1 MLRGRFAMAKASGAP
16 GPTPDPAPAPP
27 PVRAGV
33 GEDARSASS
42 DASGANDGW
51 LDSLWRKTQKDAEE
65 TIKFI
70 EEEHKKNVQKFEQG
84 LNEIKTTAEELA
96 DGFTSQLEGRKS
108 LKLLREET
116 AAAEAATA
124 AAQVKLVAA
133 SKETQLAE
141 EALRD
146 ATAKGARASGQVLER
161 AKAARSSLLLARSEF
176 SAARAE
182 TSRRE
187 DAVRAAE
194 VALAESAEKRNLMHL
209 LFKRKLTPEER
220 EEQRMLLEES
230 RRLKAVVAIQRNFR
244 AARAKRR
251 AAARAAERR
260 RKLRASCVRLVKTAL
275 SFFALY
281 VFLVL
286 AASGAARALA
296 ARHAAYARV
305 ADSAAAAAR
314 AARALAPLDH
324 GYLRG
329 GLASRLELGEH
340 VVLRDRNRAL
350 GARVDVLE
358 RELASAS
365 AALAETHAASPCG
378 GCARDA
384 AARLDAEERARAA
397 EQRAGALS
405 LEVIALRATATT
417 LGAGDKEVRRL
428 AKSGASQAWLADPSV
443 GFSAQV
449 AAAATAAAAVTT
461 EARVADAVAA
471 AREAEEEAEAAKVEN
486 EVLRA
491 LIDEGLVPGAKAA
504 GAGAGACWAAVSE
517 AKAEARVS
525 AAASASA
532 HAQQTA
538 ERLMGEK
545 LAAYAEARR
554 EAERESEAYK
564 VELDALKAAAP
575 ELRVVADE
583 AEAEEARRLDDPPTA
598 SYAYDAPSHAAGGS
612 AASASFKREFRAAQ
626 TRRTVVGAAKLV
638 AAAKLA
644 SERVAQAAAAL
655 RDAESRAEVRRVELE
670 TLRALVAGNGTAGV
684 VERAERYVSEL
695 PGAVARAREA
705 VERRAADRLRTE
717 EEARA
722 QAETRAEVFR
732 VELASVRELE
742 VTRAKDLSKRGSSAL
757 PPIFSRSGEIS
768 ALTAEVARLEK
779 ALAAATAKPAATPAG
794 PPPATPESATAA
806 ARVAAVA
813 AADAAA
819 EAEAA
824 RERLRDTTPLVR
836 RFAGWIVAGV
846 LGEDPATRDAL
857 RRRVASLEK
866 RLDAV
871 RVAAAAGPGSVC
883 ESALADAADATRRAE
898 QRADAV
904 AIDLD
909 AARNVS
915 LALAA
920 GRGEESAVAGAA
932 EALMAAADKHR
943 KLLAAER
950 SAARATL
957 ESCRGHA
964 AAASQRAFVASKAAA
979 DTSDLF
985 ERHKLR
991 LAAEALEARQEEAM
1005 LASLAPATAPA
1016 DGGDSAVGVAAGFD
1030 AAATAAAAEAALEAI
1045 EEADLRAEALS
1056 RKFREAESR
1065 WRLAPGTLDSYEPR
1079 EYTRDDA
1086 YLFAFFSA
1094 ALSGLAVLAASRSA
1108 IPWLALAKARLLAQA
1123 AALASVRHGLK
1134 RAEYDAEVMRERAEI
1149 AETATNEARA
1159 EAARRL
1165 YVDFEDDK
1173 NLGTVVDEMRANLR
1187 KTSELNEAV
1196 RNDNDWLRAK
1206 LREAR
1211 DAQAAFMAAPEGGWA
1226 NLRKVEEEQ
1235 SSELAKLRVEVERL
1249 RSARLDATAVAA
1261 AAVREHLKAHPDES
1275 TTFASIAGDL
1285 KLGSPSFRAG
1295 MSAAREAAEREAAA
1309 LRDESEALREANDR
1323 LLAES
1328 ARLRLENHDL
1338 MEDLGGDGAPGVTA
1352 REAARA
1358 IREEMLEMT
1367 AVADAHAET
1376 IAAERA
1382 ARAELAGRVRALAGE
1397 ATRERRA
1404 QAKVYLLG
1412 ACVAAGCA
1420 ATSGASYGV
1429 LGVEPITGKASETAA
1444 FAAVSVA
1451 GLAAACLGS
1460 WALVFSAPNGKI
1472 KRLAAPVEC
1481 VALVDEELVVPSE
1494 AWAREA
1500 ANAEAEAEAADAADA
1515 VEPAAE
1521 AETNAARATAAAST
1535 ASTSAAAP
1543 VPSASEAAGPTQA
1556 GRIPASDDEELVL
1569 DDAEASAVGRAIR
1582 RVWRPE
1588 TDVEE
1593 EAARAARDADIAALR
1608 AELAGVRATAD
1619 RLRQS
1624 RDRLKRRAHSARNEN
1639 DALHSARD
1647 EVHSQAETMSL
1658 ARSSGAGFGASSA
1671 YAGTGEERARSDA
1684 EASAREAREK
1694 SLRAQLAELR
1704 AVNER
1709 MDRELASLRRG
1720 SEEAAAEAEAAAA
1733 SSALEEHLSE
1743 SESGSRAGTRASS
1756 PAPIRGDGEA
1766 KRAMVELPLALE
1778 RAARAESRAAQV
1790 EASRAAAVAAAAD
1803 ERRALAAA
1811 KEAAA
1816 KEVEWLKAARERLLR
1831 EVATLRSSNVAV
1843 ERDLRL
1849 SHERVA
1855 MLEEDA
1861 RENYGVASSLERK
1874 LHEAK
1879 RRAED
1884 LEEKKSTLERDRKLH
1899 EERAAAAIAAAEA
1912 SHASSRAADGA
1923 RDADLDAL
1931 ERAEKE
1937 KKREKESRALLEREL
1952 EEVASSKRAL
1962 EAETRALRALVES
1975 RDEASATARAQATRA
1990 QEDVRLARERNA
2002 ALSRELAQAREELLV
2017 AREEATLSPAKTQI
2031 AEALREEVDRLAAR
2045 VKEAYVREAELKR
2058 QLAAVAR
2065 AALAKA
2071 ASSADAAAASA
2082 KEEDAKA
2089 SDERAE
2095 TEAGSSSS
2103 TRADDAD
2110 DAART
2115 DPAEA
2120 PDSAPAAS
2128 TPALSAFLAQAT
2140 SMSRGE
2146 DARAPGVAEDFR
2158 RRLAEDEK
2166 KRRRAA
2172 EDVPA
2177 EDVSPACASGGGVP
2191 GDGTRPPTRPRPNP
2205 KRSVSSAFANA
2216 PQEKR
2221 YRAKRRAVDV
2231 LCAAVKPDTG
2241 ATGGADD
2248 DPEARASRRRVAR
2261 RSLAATARVMRGA
2274 AAFAA
2279 LKSGALPN
2287 ALALM
2292 AAAPKD
2298 RNAQISG
2305 CRVIAACVA
2314 DAALSTHAKRSPSFA
2329 GGGALRAAAAA
2340 LRRHGAEDA
2349 SAARAAARAM
2359 WTAVHLGGRAAQ
2371 EEMFRSDGAHTVPPL
2386 LAAMRAHAEDASVT
2400 EACCGC
2406 LLASALGFE
2415 LGQDAL
2421 AGGSARAAIEDATR
2435 AAAERGH
2442 PMRFGGAFA
2451 GLEQWIDVPGG
2462 L

>member
-1 MLRGRFAMAKASGAP
+1 MAKASGAP
-16 GPTPDPAPAPP
+16 GPTPDPASASPS
-27 PVRAGV
+27 VRAGTD
-33 GEDARSASS
+33 EDARATS

-65 TIKFI
+65 TIKYI
-70 EEEHKKNVQKFEQG
+70 EEEHKKNVQKFERG

-108 LKLLREET
+108 LKLLREEV

-146 ATAKGARASGQVLER
+146 ATAKGARASGEVLKR
-161 AKAARSSLLLARSEF
+161 AKASRSALLLARSEF

-209 LFKRKLTPEER
+209 LFKRKLTPEEE
-220 EEQRMLLEES
+220 EEQRLLLEES
-230 RRLKAVVAIQRNFR
+230 RRLKAVISIQRNFR
-244 AARAKRR
+244 TVRAKRL
-251 AAARAAERR
+251 AAARAADRR
-260 RKLRASCVRLVKTAL
+260 RKLRASCVRLVNTAL
-275 SFFALY
+275 SVFVLY
-281 VFLVL
+281 MFLVL
-286 AASGAARALA
+286 AARGAGRALA
-296 ARHAAYARV
+296 GRHAAYARV

-329 GLASRLELGEH
+329 GLASRSELGEH
-340 VVLRDRNRAL
+340 FVLRDRNRAL
-350 GARVDVLE
+350 GERVDVLE

-397 EQRAGALS
+397 ESRAGALS

-417 LGAGDKEVRRL
+417 LGAGDKEIRRL
-428 AKSGASQAWLADPSV
+428 AKRGASQAWLADPSV

-449 AAAATAAAAVTT
+449 AVAATAAAAVTT

-471 AREAEEEAEAAKVEN
+471 AREAKEEAEAAKVEN

-491 LIDEGLVPGAKAA
+491 LIDEGLVPGGKTA
-504 GAGAGACWAAVSE
+504 GASVGACWAAVSE

-525 AAASASA
+525 AAAAASA

-538 ERLMGEK
+538 ERLMREK
-545 LAAYAEARR
+545 LAAYADARR

-575 ELRVVADE
+575 KLRDIADE
-583 AEAEEARRLDDPPTA
+583 AEAEEARRLDDPRADTRDASSYAAFTATA
-598 SYAYDAPSHAAGGS
+598 SSERS
-612 AASASFKREFRAAQ
+612 VAAQ

-644 SERVAQAAAAL
+644 SERVAQAATAL

-670 TLRALVAGNGTAGV
+670 TLRALVAGNGTASV
-684 VERAERYVSEL
+684 MERAERYVSEL
-695 PGAVARAREA
+695 PDAVTRAREA
-705 VERRAADRLRTE
+705 VERRAADRLRAE

-742 VTRAKDLSKRGSSAL
+742 VTRARDKAGRGSAAL
-757 PPIFSRSGEIS
+757 PPIFSRSGEIT
-768 ALTAEVARLEK
+768 ALTAEVTRLEK
-779 ALAAATAKPAATPAG
+779 ALALATAKGAAKPAW
-794 PPPATPESATAA
+794 PPPATPESAAAA

-824 RERLRDTTPLVR
+824 REKIRHNTPLVR
-836 RFAGWIVAGV
+836 RLVGWIVAGV

-866 RLDAV
+866 RLDAA

-904 AIDLD
+904 AIELD

-920 GRGEESAVAGAA
+920 GRGEESAAVGAA
-932 EALMAAADKHR
+932 EALMAAAEKHR
-943 KLLAAER
+943 ELLTAER

-1005 LASLAPATAPA
+1005 LASLAPAPAPA
-1016 DGGDSAVGVAAGFD
+1016 DSSTAAVGVAAGLD
-1030 AAATAAAAEAALEAI
+1030 AAATAAAAKTALEAV

-1056 RKFREAESR
+1056 RKFREAELR
-1065 WRLAPGTLDSYEPR
+1065 WRLAPGTLDFYEPR

-1086 YLFAFFSA
+1086 YLFAIFSA
-1094 ALSGLAVLAASRSA
+1094 AVSGLAVLVVSRSA
-1108 IPWLALAKARLLAQA
+1108 IPWLALAKVRLLAQT
-1123 AALASVRHGLK
+1123 AALASVRRGLK

-1159 EAARRL
+1159 EAARQL
-1165 YVDFEDDK
+1165 YVDFEDGEH
-1173 NLGTVVDEMRANLR
+1173 LGTVVDEMRANLR
-1187 KTSELNEAV
+1187 NTSELNESV
-1196 RNDNDWLRAK
+1196 RRDNDWLRAK

-1211 DAQAAFMAAPEGGWA
+1211 DARAAFTAAPEGGWVH
-1226 NLRKVEEEQ
+1226 LRKVEEEQ

-1261 AAVREHLKAHPDES
+1261 AAVREHLKAHPDENATS
-1275 TTFASIAGDL
+1275 ASVAGDL
-1285 KLGSPSFRAG
+1285 RLGSPSFRAG

-1309 LRDESEALREANDR
+1309 LRDESEALREANER

-1328 ARLRLENHDL
+1328 SRLRLENREL
-1338 MEDLGGDGAPGVTA
+1338 MEDLGGDGASGVTA

-1358 IREEMLEMT
+1358 IRAEMLEVK
-1367 AVADAHAET
+1367 AEADARAET

-1444 FAAVSVA
+1444 FAAVSLA

-1460 WALVFSAPNGKI
+1460 WALVFSAPNENI

-1481 VALVDEELVVPSE
+1481 VALVDEELVAPSE

-1500 ANAEAEAEAADAADA
+1500 ANADAEAEAADAATA
-1515 VEPAAE
+1515 VEPAAD
-1521 AETNAARATAAAST
+1521 AVTTAAPAPAPAAST
-1535 ASTSAAAP
+1535 FAAAP
-1543 VPSASEAAGPTQA
+1543 FFVKPTAGSEAV
-1556 GRIPASDDEELVL
+1556 PASDDETLML
-1569 DDAEASAVGRAIR
+1569 DDGEASVVGRAIR
-1582 RVWRPE
+1582 RAWRPE
-1588 TDVEE
+1588 TAVEA
-1593 EAARAARDADIAALR
+1593 EAARPARDVDFAALR
-1608 AELAGVRATAD
+1608 VELAGARATAD

-1624 RDRLKRRAHSARNEN
+1624 RDRLKRRVRGARDEN

-1658 ARSSGAGFGASSA
+1658 ERSSVTGTLSRAGG
-1671 YAGTGEERARSDA
+1671 GEARTRSDA

-1694 SLRAQLAELR
+1694 SLRARLAELR
-1704 AVNER
+1704 VMNER
-1709 MDRELASLRRG
+1709 MDRELVSLRRR
-1720 SEEAAAEAEAAAA
+1720 SERASAEAEAAAA
-1733 SSALEEHLSE
+1733 RSALEAHPSE
-1743 SESGSRAGTRASS
+1743 SESVSRPGARARSPSRLSS
-1756 PAPIRGDGEA
+1756 PAPRSGGGKE
-1766 KRAMVELPLALE
+1766 KRAMAELPLALE

-1790 EASRAAAVAAAAD
+1790 ETSRAAAVVAAADD
-1803 ERRALAAA
+1803 ERRALVAA

-1816 KEVEWLKAARERLLR
+1816 KEVEWLKAAREHLLR
-1831 EVATLRSSNVAV
+1831 EVATLRASNVTV

-1849 SHERVA
+1849 SSERVA
-1855 MLEEDA
+1855 IFEEDA
-1861 RENYGVASSLERK
+1861 RETYGMASSLERE
-1874 LHEAK
+1874 LHQAK

-1884 LEEKKSTLERDRKLH
+1884 LEEKKSMLELDRKRR
-1899 EERAAAAIAAAEA
+1899 EERAAAVVVAAK
-1912 SHASSRAADGA
+1912 SRAASRGA
-1923 RDADLDAL
+1923 DIVFAESGNERERTSHAL
-1931 ERAEKE
+1931 L
-1937 KKREKESRALLEREL
+1937 KREP
-1952 EEVASSKRAL
+1952 EEVASSTRAL
-1962 EAETRALRALVES
+1962 EAETRALRALVEC
-1975 RDEASATARAQATRA
+1975 RDEASATARADAMRA

-2002 ALSRELAQAREELLV
+2002 TLSRELARAREELLV

-2031 AEALREEVDRLAAR
+2031 AEALRKEVDRLATR
-2045 VKEAYVREAELKR
+2045 VKEAYVCETELKR

-2065 AALAKA
+2065 KALEKA
-2071 ASSADAAAASA
+2071 ASSAAVSA
-2082 KEEDAKA
+2082 KEAEET

-2095 TEAGSSSS
+2095 KAARSSA
-2103 TRADDAD
+2103 TRVDDA
-2110 DAART
+2110 
-2115 DPAEA
+2115 E
-2120 PDSAPAAS
+2120 
-2128 TPALSAFLAQAT
+2128 
-2140 SMSRGE
+2140 G
-2146 DARAPGVAEDFR
+2146 AED
-2158 RRLAEDEK
+2158 L
-2166 KRRRAA
+2166 
-2172 EDVPA
+2172 
-2177 EDVSPACASGGGVP
+2177 ASGGSVP
-2191 GDGTRPPTRPRPNP
+2191 GDETRPPMRPKP
-2205 KRSVSSAFANA
+2205 KRFLSPAFESA
-2216 PQEKR
+2216 PPEKR

-2231 LCAAVKPDTG
+2231 LCAAIKPDTG
-2241 ATGGADD
+2241 ATGGAYA
-2248 DPEARASRRRVAR
+2248 DPEARASRQRVAR

-2274 AAFAA
+2274 AAFGA

-2292 AAAPKD
+2292 AAALKD
-2298 RNAQISG
+2298 RDAQISG

-2314 DAALSTHAKRSPSFA
+2314 DAALSAHAKRSPSFA
-2329 GGGALRAAAAA
+2329 GGGSLRAAAAA
-2340 LRRHGAEDA
+2340 LRCHGTEDA

-2359 WTAVHLGGRAAQ
+2359 WTAVYLGGRAAQ
-2371 EEMFRSDGAHTVPPL
+2371 EEMFRSDGAHTVAPL

-2421 AGGSARAAIEDATR
+2421 ADGGARAAIEDAMR
-2435 AAAERGH
+2435 ASAERGN
-2442 PMRFGGAFA
+2442 PTRFGGAFA
-2451 GLEQWIDVPGG
+2451 GLERWIDVRG

>member
-1 MLRGRFAMAKASGAP
+1 MRALRGPFAMAKASGAP
-16 GPTPDPAPAPP
+16 GPTPDPAAAPP

-33 GEDARSASS
+33 DEDARSTSS
-42 DASGANDGW
+42 SASGANDGW

-108 LKLLREET
+108 LKLLREEV
-116 AAAEAATA
+116 AAAEAVTA

-146 ATAKGARASGQVLER
+146 AGGARASGEVLKR

-194 VALAESAEKRNLMHL
+194 VALAESAEKRNLMNL
-209 LFKRKLTPEER
+209 LFKRKLTPEEE

-230 RRLKAVVAIQRNFR
+230 RRLKAVVSIQRNFR
-244 AARAKRR
+244 AARAKRL
-251 AAARAAERR
+251 AAKRAAERR
-260 RKLRASCVRLVKTAL
+260 RKLRASFIRLVKTVL

-286 AASGAARALA
+286 FARGVGSAFE
-296 ARHAAYARV
+296 ARHAAYARAARA
-305 ADSAAAAAR
+305 ADSAAR
-314 AARALAPLDH
+314 AARSLAPLDH

-329 GLASRLELGEH
+329 GLASRLEVGEH

-350 GARVDVLE
+350 VDRVDVLE

-405 LEVIALRATATT
+405 LEVITLRATATT

-443 GFSAQV
+443 GYSAQV

-471 AREAEEEAEAAKVEN
+471 AREAEEEAEAAKIEN

-491 LIDEGLVPGAKAA
+491 LIDEGLVPGAKTA
-504 GAGAGACWAAVSE
+504 GAKTGACWAAISE

-554 EAERESEAYK
+554 EAEREAEAYK

-575 ELRVVADE
+575 ELRDIADE
-583 AEAEEARRLDDPPTA
+583 AEAEEARRLDDPLADSYDAA
-598 SYAYDAPSHAAGGS
+598 SYAAS
-612 AASASFKREFRAAQ
+612 AATASFKRSVAAQ

-644 SERVAQAAAAL
+644 SERVAQAATAL

-705 VERRAADRLRTE
+705 VERRAQERLRLE

-742 VTRAKDLSKRGSSAL
+742 VSRAKDKAGRGSAAL
-757 PPIFSRSGEIS
+757 PPIFSRSGEIA
-768 ALTAEVARLEK
+768 ALTAEVTRLEK
-779 ALAAATAKPAATPAG
+779 ALAAATAKASTPALSA
-794 PPPATPESATAA
+794 PATPESAAAA

-819 EAEAA
+819 EADAA
-824 RERLRDTTPLVR
+824 RERFRDTTPLVR

-866 RLDAV
+866 RLDAT
-871 RVAAAAGPGSVC
+871 RVAAAGGPGSVC

-904 AIDLD
+904 TIDLD

-915 LALAA
+915 LAIAA
-920 GRGEESAVAGAA
+920 GRGEESAAAGAA

-1005 LASLAPATAPA
+1005 LASLAPAPAPA
-1016 DGGDSAVGVAAGFD
+1016 DGDAGVSAGAGFD
-1030 AAATAAAAEAALEAI
+1030 AAATAAATEAALEAI
-1045 EEADLRAEALS
+1045 EEAEVRAEALS

-1065 WRLAPGTLDSYEPR
+1065 WRLAPGTLDWYEPQ

-1086 YLFAFFSA
+1086 YLFVFFSA
-1094 ALSGLAVLAASRSA
+1094 ALSGLAVLVASRSA
-1108 IPWLALAKARLLAQA
+1108 IPWLALAKARL
-1123 AALASVRHGLK
+1123 ASVRHLLK
-1134 RAEYDAEVMRERAEI
+1134 RAQYDAEVMRERAEI

-1159 EAARRL
+1159 EAARQL
-1165 YVDFEDDK
+1165 YVGFEDGK

-1196 RNDNDWLRAK
+1196 RHDNDWLRVK

-1275 TTFASIAGDL
+1275 TAFASVAGDL

-1309 LRDESEALREANDR
+1309 LRDESEALREANER

-1328 ARLRLENHDL
+1328 ARLRLENHEL

-1358 IREEMLEMT
+1358 IREEMLAMT

-1382 ARAELAGRVRALAGE
+1382 ARAELAGRINALAQE

-1404 QAKVYLLG
+1404 IAKVYFLG
-1412 ACVAAGCA
+1412 ACVAVGCA
-1420 ATSGASYGV
+1420 VTSSASYGV
-1429 LGVEPITGKASETAA
+1429 IGVEPLTGKKSETAA
-1444 FAAVSVA
+1444 FAAVSLA
-1451 GLAAACLGS
+1451 GLIAACLGS
-1460 WALVFSAPNGKI
+1460 WALVFSTPNTKI
-1472 KRLAAPVEC
+1472 KRLAAPVEF
-1481 VALVDEELVVPSE
+1481 VALVDEELVVPSDL
-1494 AWAREA
+1494 WAREA
-1500 ANAEAEAEAADAADA
+1500 AKKEGEADAAG
-1515 VEPAAE
+1515 EENAAE
-1521 AETNAARATAAAST
+1521 AETNAAAAAAAAAAAST
-1535 ASTSAAAP
+1535 STPAAAP
-1543 VPSASEAAGPTQA
+1543 VPAVPASGPDA
-1556 GRIPASDDEELVL
+1556 VPASDDEELVL
-1569 DDAEASAVGRAIR
+1569 DDAEASVVGRAIR

-1593 EAARAARDADIAALR
+1593 EAAFAERDADISALR

-1624 RDRLKRRAHSARNEN
+1624 RDRLKRRVRSARDEN

-1658 ARSSGAGFGASSA
+1658 ARSSVAGGDD
-1671 YAGTGEERARSDA
+1671 ARGDA

-1709 MDRELASLRRG
+1709 MDRELALLRRG
-1720 SEEAAAEAEAAAA
+1720 SEAAAAEAEAAAA

-1743 SESGSRAGTRASS
+1743 SESGSRLGTRAISPSRPSS
-1756 PAPIRGDGEA
+1756 PAPARGSVEES
-1766 KRAMVELPLALE
+1766 RAAAELPLALE
-1778 RAARAESRAAQV
+1778 RAARAEARAAQV
-1790 EASRAAAVAAAAD
+1790 EASRAAAVASAAE
-1803 ERRALAAA
+1803 ERRAITAA
-1811 KEAAA
+1811 KDAAA

-1861 RENYGVASSLERK
+1861 RENYGVASELEKK

-1884 LEEKKSTLERDRKLH
+1884 LEEKKARLERDRKLH
-1899 EERAAAAIAAAEA
+1899 EERVAAAIAAAEA
-1912 SHASSRAADGA
+1912 SHEQRAAADGA
-1923 RDADLDAL
+1923 RDADVDAL
-1931 ERAEKE
+1931 ERSLKE
-1937 KKREKESRALLEREL
+1937 TARERASRALLEREL
-1952 EEVASSKRAL
+1952 QEVSSSKRAL
-1962 EAETRALRALVES
+1962 EAETRALRLLVES
-1975 RDEASATARAQATRA
+1975 RDEASANARAQAMRA
-1990 QEDVRLARERNA
+1990 QEDVLLAREKNV

-2045 VKEAYVREAELKR
+2045 VKEAYVRETELKR

-2065 AALAKA
+2065 KALEKA
-2071 ASSADAAAASA
+2071 AASASA
-2082 KEEDAKA
+2082 KEEEEAESSGERLEKEEDAF
-2089 SDERAE
+2089 SRAE
-2095 TEAGSSSS
+2095 QKRDGKDDDDDDKLSS
-2103 TRADDAD
+2103 
-2110 DAART
+2110 RT

-2120 PDSAPAAS
+2120 SAAAPAAS
-2128 TPALSAFLAQAT
+2128 KPALAAFLAAAT
-2140 SMSRGE
+2140 SLSRGE

-2158 RRLAEDEK
+2158 RRLALEERK
-2166 KRRRAA
+2166 GKRAA
-2172 EDVPA
+2172 EEA
-2177 EDVSPACASGGGVP
+2177 ASASSRAGGGDASTEP
-2191 GDGTRPPTRPRPNP
+2191 LTETRPKL
-2205 KRSVSSAFANA
+2205 KRFLSSAFENA
-2216 PQEKR
+2216 PPEKR
-2221 YRAKRRAVDV
+2221 YKAKRRAVDV
-2231 LCAAVKPDTG
+2231 LCAAAKPAAG
-2241 ATGGADD
+2241 ATGGADA
-2248 DPEARASRRRVAR
+2248 DPEAQASRHRVAR

-2279 LKSGALPN
+2279 LKSGALQN

-2298 RNAQISG
+2298 RNAQIAG
-2305 CRVIAACVA
+2305 CRVISACVA
-2314 DAALSTHAKRSPSFA
+2314 DAALSAHAKRSPSFA

-2349 SAARAAARAM
+2349 SLARAAARAM

-2371 EEMFRSDGAHTVPPL
+2371 EEMFRSDGAATVAPL
-2386 LAAMRAHAEDASVT
+2386 RAAMKTHAEDASVT

-2415 LGQDAL
+2415 LGRDAM
-2421 AGGSARAAIEDATR
+2421 AADGARAAIEDAMR
-2435 AAAERGH
+2435 AAAARGH

-2451 GLEQWIDVPGG
+2451 GLGTWIDAEG

>member
-1 MLRGRFAMAKASGAP
+1 
-16 GPTPDPAPAPP
+16 
-27 PVRAGV
+27 VRAGV
-33 GEDARSASS
+33 DEDARSTSS
-42 DASGANDGW
+42 SASGANDGW

-108 LKLLREET
+108 LKLLREEV
-116 AAAEAATA
+116 AAAEAVTA

-146 ATAKGARASGQVLER
+146 AGGARASGEVLKR

-194 VALAESAEKRNLMHL
+194 VALAESAEKRNLMNL
-209 LFKRKLTPEER
+209 LFKRKLTPEEE

-230 RRLKAVVAIQRNFR
+230 RRLKAVVSIQRNFR
-244 AARAKRR
+244 AARAKRL
-251 AAARAAERR
+251 AAKRAAERR
-260 RKLRASCVRLVKTAL
+260 RKLRASFIRLVKTVL

-286 AASGAARALA
+286 FARGVGSAFE
-296 ARHAAYARV
+296 ARHAAYARAARA
-305 ADSAAAAAR
+305 ADSAAR
-314 AARALAPLDH
+314 AARSLAPLDH

-329 GLASRLELGEH
+329 GLASRLEVGEH

-350 GARVDVLE
+350 VDRVDVLE

-405 LEVIALRATATT
+405 LEVITLRATATT

-443 GFSAQV
+443 GYSAQV

-471 AREAEEEAEAAKVEN
+471 AREAEEEAEAAKIEN

-491 LIDEGLVPGAKAA
+491 LIDEGLVPGAKTA
-504 GAGAGACWAAVSE
+504 GAKTGACWAAISE

-554 EAERESEAYK
+554 EAEREAEAYK

-575 ELRVVADE
+575 ELRDIADE
-583 AEAEEARRLDDPPTA
+583 AEAEEARRLDDPLADSYDAA
-598 SYAYDAPSHAAGGS
+598 SYAAS
-612 AASASFKREFRAAQ
+612 AATASFKRSVAAQ

-644 SERVAQAAAAL
+644 SERVAQAATAL

-705 VERRAADRLRTE
+705 VERRAQERLRAE

-742 VTRAKDLSKRGSSAL
+742 VSRAKDKAGRGSAAL
-757 PPIFSRSGEIS
+757 PPIFSRSGEIA
-768 ALTAEVARLEK
+768 ALTAEVTRLEK
-779 ALAAATAKPAATPAG
+779 ALAAATAKASTPALSA
-794 PPPATPESATAA
+794 PATPESAAAA

-819 EAEAA
+819 EADAA
-824 RERLRDTTPLVR
+824 RERFRDTTPLVR

-866 RLDAV
+866 RLDAT
-871 RVAAAAGPGSVC
+871 RVAAAGGPGSVC

-904 AIDLD
+904 TIDLD

-920 GRGEESAVAGAA
+920 GRGEESAAAGAA

-1005 LASLAPATAPA
+1005 LASLAPAPAPA
-1016 DGGDSAVGVAAGFD
+1016 DGDAGVGAGAGFD

-1045 EEADLRAEALS
+1045 EEAELRAEALS

-1065 WRLAPGTLDSYEPR
+1065 WRLAPGTLDWYEPQ

-1094 ALSGLAVLAASRSA
+1094 ALSGLAVLVASRSA
-1108 IPWLALAKARLLAQA
+1108 IPWLALAKARL
-1123 AALASVRHGLK
+1123 ASVRHLLK
-1134 RAEYDAEVMRERAEI
+1134 RAQYDAEVMRERAEI

-1159 EAARRL
+1159 EAARQL
-1165 YVDFEDDK
+1165 YVGFEDGK

-1196 RNDNDWLRAK
+1196 RHDNDWLRVK

-1275 TTFASIAGDL
+1275 TAFASVAGDL

-1309 LRDESEALREANDR
+1309 LRDESEALREANER

-1328 ARLRLENHDL
+1328 ARLRLENHEL

-1358 IREEMLEMT
+1358 IREEMLAMT

-1382 ARAELAGRVRALAGE
+1382 ARAELAGRINALAGE

-1404 QAKVYLLG
+1404 IAKVYFLG

-1420 ATSGASYGV
+1420 VTSSASYGV
-1429 LGVEPITGKASETAA
+1429 LGVEPLTGKKSETVA
-1444 FAAVSVA
+1444 FAAVSLA
-1451 GLAAACLGS
+1451 GLIAACLGS
-1460 WALVFSAPNGKI
+1460 WALVFSTPNTKI
-1472 KRLAAPVEC
+1472 KRLAAPVEF
-1481 VALVDEELVVPSE
+1481 VALVDEELVVPSDL
-1494 AWAREA
+1494 WAREA
-1500 ANAEAEAEAADAADA
+1500 ANEEAEADAAGKKRRRSRDERRGGGGGGGGVDVDVA
-1515 VEPAAE
+1515 LRPPPPPRLSPRFPRPDPMRFPRRTTRSWCLTTPRPQWWAARSAASGAPRRTSRRRRRAPSATPTSPRCAPSSPACGPPPTACGNR
-1521 AETNAARATAAAST
+1521 AIASNGACAARATRT
-1535 ASTSAAAP
+1535 
-1543 VPSASEAAGPTQA
+1543 
-1556 GRIPASDDEELVL
+1556 
-1569 DDAEASAVGRAIR
+1569 
-1582 RVWRPE
+1582 
-1588 TDVEE
+1588 
-1593 EAARAARDADIAALR
+1593 
-1608 AELAGVRATAD
+1608 
-1619 RLRQS
+1619 
-1624 RDRLKRRAHSARNEN
+1624 
-1639 DALHSARD
+1639 
-1647 EVHSQAETMSL
+1647 
-1658 ARSSGAGFGASSA
+1658 
-1671 YAGTGEERARSDA
+1671 
-1684 EASAREAREK
+1684 
-1694 SLRAQLAELR
+1694 
-1704 AVNER
+1704 
-1709 MDRELASLRRG
+1709 
-1720 SEEAAAEAEAAAA
+1720 
-1733 SSALEEHLSE
+1733 
-1743 SESGSRAGTRASS
+1743 TRC
-1756 PAPIRGDGEA
+1756 
-1766 KRAMVELPLALE
+1766 
-1778 RAARAESRAAQV
+1778 
-1790 EASRAAAVAAAAD
+1790 
-1803 ERRALAAA
+1803 
-1811 KEAAA
+1811 
-1816 KEVEWLKAARERLLR
+1816 
-1831 EVATLRSSNVAV
+1831 
-1843 ERDLRL
+1843 
-1849 SHERVA
+1849 
-1855 MLEEDA
+1855 
-1861 RENYGVASSLERK
+1861 
-1874 LHEAK
+1874 
-1879 RRAED
+1879 
-1884 LEEKKSTLERDRKLH
+1884 
-1899 EERAAAAIAAAEA
+1899 
-1912 SHASSRAADGA
+1912 
-1923 RDADLDAL
+1923 
-1931 ERAEKE
+1931 
-1937 KKREKESRALLEREL
+1937 
-1952 EEVASSKRAL
+1952 
-1962 EAETRALRALVES
+1962 
-1975 RDEASATARAQATRA
+1975 TARATRYT
-1990 QEDVRLARERNA
+1990 RRRRPCP
-2002 ALSRELAQAREELLV
+2002 SRV
-2017 AREEATLSPAKTQI
+2017 PPSPA
-2031 AEALREEVDRLAAR
+2031 
-2045 VKEAYVREAELKR
+2045 
-2058 QLAAVAR
+2058 
-2065 AALAKA
+2065 
-2071 ASSADAAAASA
+2071 
-2082 KEEDAKA
+2082 
-2089 SDERAE
+2089 
-2095 TEAGSSSS
+2095 
-2103 TRADDAD
+2103 
-2110 DAART
+2110 
-2115 DPAEA
+2115 
-2120 PDSAPAAS
+2120 
-2128 TPALSAFLAQAT
+2128 AT
-2140 SMSRGE
+2140 
-2146 DARAPGVAEDFR
+2146 
-2158 RRLAEDEK
+2158 
-2166 KRRRAA
+2166 
-2172 EDVPA
+2172 
-2177 EDVSPACASGGGVP
+2177 
-2191 GDGTRPPTRPRPNP
+2191 
-2205 KRSVSSAFANA
+2205 
-2216 PQEKR
+2216 
-2221 YRAKRRAVDV
+2221 
-2231 LCAAVKPDTG
+2231 
-2241 ATGGADD
+2241 
-2248 DPEARASRRRVAR
+2248 
-2261 RSLAATARVMRGA
+2261 
-2274 AAFAA
+2274 
-2279 LKSGALPN
+2279 
-2287 ALALM
+2287 
-2292 AAAPKD
+2292 
-2298 RNAQISG
+2298 
-2305 CRVIAACVA
+2305 
-2314 DAALSTHAKRSPSFA
+2314 
-2329 GGGALRAAAAA
+2329 
-2340 LRRHGAEDA
+2340 
-2349 SAARAAARAM
+2349 
-2359 WTAVHLGGRAAQ
+2359 
-2371 EEMFRSDGAHTVPPL
+2371 
-2386 LAAMRAHAEDASVT
+2386 
-2400 EACCGC
+2400 
-2406 LLASALGFE
+2406 
-2415 LGQDAL
+2415 
-2421 AGGSARAAIEDATR
+2421 TR
-2435 AAAERGH
+2435 AATPRRARARLAKS
-2442 PMRFGGAFA
+2442 RFARNSPSSA
-2451 GLEQWIDVPGG
+2451 R
-2462 L
+2462 

>member
-1 MLRGRFAMAKASGAP
+1 MAKASGAP
-16 GPTPDPAPAPP
+16 GPTPDPAAAPP

-33 GEDARSASS
+33 DEDARSTSS
-42 DASGANDGW
+42 SASGANDGW

-108 LKLLREET
+108 LKLLREEV
-116 AAAEAATA
+116 AAAEAVTA

-146 ATAKGARASGQVLER
+146 AGGARASGEVLKR

-194 VALAESAEKRNLMHL
+194 VALAESAEKRNLMNL
-209 LFKRKLTPEER
+209 LFKRKLTPEEE

-230 RRLKAVVAIQRNFR
+230 RRLKAVVSIQRNFR
-244 AARAKRR
+244 AARAKRL
-251 AAARAAERR
+251 AAKRAAERR
-260 RKLRASCVRLVKTAL
+260 RKLRASFIRLVKTVL

-286 AASGAARALA
+286 FARGVGSAFE
-296 ARHAAYARV
+296 ARHAAYARAARA
-305 ADSAAAAAR
+305 ADSAAR
-314 AARALAPLDH
+314 AARSLAPLDH

-329 GLASRLELGEH
+329 GLASRLEVGEH

-350 GARVDVLE
+350 VDRVDVLE

-405 LEVIALRATATT
+405 LEVITLRATATT

-443 GFSAQV
+443 GYSAQV

-471 AREAEEEAEAAKVEN
+471 AREAEEEAEAAKIEN

-491 LIDEGLVPGAKAA
+491 LIDEGLVPGAKTA
-504 GAGAGACWAAVSE
+504 GAKTGACWAAISE

-554 EAERESEAYK
+554 EAEREAEAYK

-575 ELRVVADE
+575 ELRDIADE
-583 AEAEEARRLDDPPTA
+583 AEAEEARRLDDPLADSYDAA
-598 SYAYDAPSHAAGGS
+598 SYAAS
-612 AASASFKREFRAAQ
+612 AATASFKRSVAAQ

-644 SERVAQAAAAL
+644 SERVAQAATAL

-705 VERRAADRLRTE
+705 VERRAQERLRLE

-742 VTRAKDLSKRGSSAL
+742 VSRAKDKAGRGSAAL
-757 PPIFSRSGEIS
+757 PPIFSRSGEIA
-768 ALTAEVARLEK
+768 ALTAEVTRLEK
-779 ALAAATAKPAATPAG
+779 ALAAATAKASTPALSA
-794 PPPATPESATAA
+794 PATPESAAAA

-813 AADAAA
+813 AADTAA
-819 EAEAA
+819 EADAA
-824 RERLRDTTPLVR
+824 RERFRDTTPLVR

-866 RLDAV
+866 RLDAT
-871 RVAAAAGPGSVC
+871 RVAAAGGPGSVC

-904 AIDLD
+904 TIDLD

-915 LALAA
+915 LAIAA
-920 GRGEESAVAGAA
+920 GRGEESAAAGAA

-1005 LASLAPATAPA
+1005 LASLAPAPAPA
-1016 DGGDSAVGVAAGFD
+1016 DGDAGVSAGAGFD
-1030 AAATAAAAEAALEAI
+1030 AAATAAATEAALEAI
-1045 EEADLRAEALS
+1045 EEAEVRAEALS

-1065 WRLAPGTLDSYEPR
+1065 WRLAPGTLDWYEPQ

-1086 YLFAFFSA
+1086 YLFVFFSA
-1094 ALSGLAVLAASRSA
+1094 ALSGLAVLVASRSA
-1108 IPWLALAKARLLAQA
+1108 IPWLALAKARL
-1123 AALASVRHGLK
+1123 ASVRHLLK
-1134 RAEYDAEVMRERAEI
+1134 RAQYDAEVMRERAEI

-1159 EAARRL
+1159 EAARQL
-1165 YVDFEDDK
+1165 YVGFEDGK

-1196 RNDNDWLRAK
+1196 RHDNDWLRVK

-1275 TTFASIAGDL
+1275 TAFASVAGDL

-1309 LRDESEALREANDR
+1309 LRDESEALREANER

-1328 ARLRLENHDL
+1328 ARLRLENHEL

-1358 IREEMLEMT
+1358 IREEMLAMT

-1382 ARAELAGRVRALAGE
+1382 ARAELAGRINALAQE

-1404 QAKVYLLG
+1404 IAKVYFLG
-1412 ACVAAGCA
+1412 ACVAVGCA
-1420 ATSGASYGV
+1420 VTSSASYGV
-1429 LGVEPITGKASETAA
+1429 IGVEPLTGKKSETAA
-1444 FAAVSVA
+1444 FAAVSLA
-1451 GLAAACLGS
+1451 GLIAACLGS
-1460 WALVFSAPNGKI
+1460 WALVFSTPNTKI
-1472 KRLAAPVEC
+1472 KRLAAPVEF
-1481 VALVDEELVVPSE
+1481 VALVDEELVVPSDL
-1494 AWAREA
+1494 WAREA
-1500 ANAEAEAEAADAADA
+1500 AKKEGEADAAG
-1515 VEPAAE
+1515 EENAAE
-1521 AETNAARATAAAST
+1521 AETNAAAAAAAAAAAST
-1535 ASTSAAAP
+1535 STPAAAP
-1543 VPSASEAAGPTQA
+1543 VPAVPASGPDA
-1556 GRIPASDDEELVL
+1556 VPASDDEELVL
-1569 DDAEASAVGRAIR
+1569 DDAEASVVGRAIR

-1593 EAARAARDADIAALR
+1593 EAARAERDADISALR

-1624 RDRLKRRAHSARNEN
+1624 RDRLKRRVRSARDEN

-1658 ARSSGAGFGASSA
+1658 ARSSVAGGDD
-1671 YAGTGEERARSDA
+1671 ARGDA

-1709 MDRELASLRRG
+1709 MDRELALLRRG
-1720 SEEAAAEAEAAAA
+1720 SEAAAAEAEAAAA

-1743 SESGSRAGTRASS
+1743 SESGSRLGTRAISPSRPSS
-1756 PAPIRGDGEA
+1756 PAPARGSVEES
-1766 KRAMVELPLALE
+1766 RAAAELPLALE
-1778 RAARAESRAAQV
+1778 RAARAEARAAQV
-1790 EASRAAAVAAAAD
+1790 EASRAAAVASAAE
-1803 ERRALAAA
+1803 ERRAITAA
-1811 KEAAA
+1811 KDAAA

-1861 RENYGVASSLERK
+1861 RENYGVASELEKK

-1884 LEEKKSTLERDRKLH
+1884 LEEKKARLERDRKLH
-1899 EERAAAAIAAAEA
+1899 EERVAAAIAAAEA
-1912 SHASSRAADGA
+1912 SHEQRAAADGA
-1923 RDADLDAL
+1923 RDADVDAL
-1931 ERAEKE
+1931 ERSLKE
-1937 KKREKESRALLEREL
+1937 TARERASRALLEREL
-1952 EEVASSKRAL
+1952 QEVSSSKRAL
-1962 EAETRALRALVES
+1962 EAETRALRLLVES
-1975 RDEASATARAQATRA
+1975 RDEASANARAQAMRA
-1990 QEDVRLARERNA
+1990 QEDVLLAREKNV

-2045 VKEAYVREAELKR
+2045 VKEAYVRETELKR

-2065 AALAKA
+2065 KALEKA
-2071 ASSADAAAASA
+2071 AASASA
-2082 KEEDAKA
+2082 KEEEEAESSGERLEKEEDAF
-2089 SDERAE
+2089 SRAE
-2095 TEAGSSSS
+2095 QKRDGKDDDDDDKLSS
-2103 TRADDAD
+2103 
-2110 DAART
+2110 RT

-2120 PDSAPAAS
+2120 SAAAPAAS
-2128 TPALSAFLAQAT
+2128 KPALAAFLAAAT
-2140 SMSRGE
+2140 SLSRGE

-2158 RRLAEDEK
+2158 RRLALEERK
-2166 KRRRAA
+2166 GKRAA
-2172 EDVPA
+2172 EEA
-2177 EDVSPACASGGGVP
+2177 ASASSRAGGGDASTEP
-2191 GDGTRPPTRPRPNP
+2191 LTETRPKL
-2205 KRSVSSAFANA
+2205 KRFLSSAFENA
-2216 PQEKR
+2216 PPEKR
-2221 YRAKRRAVDV
+2221 YKAKRRAVDV
-2231 LCAAVKPDTG
+2231 LCAAAKPAAG
-2241 ATGGADD
+2241 ATGGADA
-2248 DPEARASRRRVAR
+2248 DPEAQASRHRVAR

-2279 LKSGALPN
+2279 LKSGALQN

-2298 RNAQISG
+2298 RNAQIAG
-2305 CRVIAACVA
+2305 CRVISACVA
-2314 DAALSTHAKRSPSFA
+2314 DAALSAHAKRSPSFA

-2349 SAARAAARAM
+2349 SLARAAARAM

-2371 EEMFRSDGAHTVPPL
+2371 EEMFRSDGAATVAPL
-2386 LAAMRAHAEDASVT
+2386 RAAMKTHAEDASVT

-2415 LGQDAL
+2415 LGRDAM
-2421 AGGSARAAIEDATR
+2421 AADGARAAIEDAMR
-2435 AAAERGH
+2435 AAAARGH

-2451 GLEQWIDVPGG
+2451 GLGTWIDAEG

>member
-1 MLRGRFAMAKASGAP
+1 MAKASGAP
-16 GPTPDPAPAPP
+16 GPTPDPALAPP

-33 GEDARSASS
+33 DEDARSTSS
-42 DASGANDGW
+42 NASGANDGW
-51 LDSLWRKTQKDAEE
+51 LDSLWRKTQKDAED

-108 LKLLREET
+108 LKLLREEV
-116 AAAEAATA
+116 AAAEAVTA

-146 ATAKGARASGQVLER
+146 ATAKGARASGEVLTR

-176 SAARAE
+176 SASRAE

-194 VALAESAEKRNLMHL
+194 VALAASAEKRNLMHM
-209 LFKRKLTPEER
+209 LFKRKLTPEEE
-220 EEQRMLLEES
+220 EEQRLLLEES
-230 RRLKAVVAIQRNFR
+230 RRLKAVISIQRNFR
-244 AARAKRR
+244 AARAKRL
-251 AAARAAERR
+251 AAKRAAERR
-260 RKLRASCVRLVKTAL
+260 RKLRASCVRFVKTIL

-281 VFLVL
+281 VFLVF
-286 AASGAARALA
+286 AARGAGRAFA
-296 ARHAAYARV
+296 ARHAAYAR
-305 ADSAAAAAR
+305 AARSAESAAR

-350 GARVDVLE
+350 GDRVDVLE

-365 AALAETHAASPCG
+365 AALADTHAASPCG

-575 ELRVVADE
+575 ELRDIADE
-583 AEAEEARRLDDPPTA
+583 AEAEEARRLDDPRADPYDA
-598 SYAYDAPSHAAGGS
+598 SSYAAS
-612 AASASFKREFRAAQ
+612 AATASFKRGVAAQ

-644 SERVAQAAAAL
+644 SERVAQAATAL

-705 VERRAADRLRTE
+705 VERRAADRLRAE

-866 RLDAV
+866 RLDAA

-1005 LASLAPATAPA
+1005 LASLAPAPAPA
-1016 DGGDSAVGVAAGFD
+1016 EGGDAAVGVGGGFD
-1030 AAATAAAAEAALEAI
+1030 AAATAAAAEAALDAI
-1045 EEADLRAEALS
+1045 EEAELRAEALS

-1065 WRLAPGTLDSYEPR
+1065 WRLAPGALDSYEPS

-1094 ALSGLAVLAASRSA
+1094 ALSGLAVLVASRSA
-1108 IPWLALAKARLLAQA
+1108 LPWLALAKARLLAQA
-1123 AALASVRHGLK
+1123 AALASVRHGLR

-1159 EAARRL
+1159 EAARRA
-1165 YVDFEDDK
+1165 YDGFEDGE

-1187 KTSELNEAV
+1187 RTSELNEAV
-1196 RNDNDWLRAK
+1196 RRDNDWLRAK
-1206 LREAR
+1206 LRDAR
-1211 DAQAAFMAAPEGGWA
+1211 DARAAFMAAPEGGWA
-1226 NLRKVEEEQ
+1226 NLRAAEEER

-1261 AAVREHLKAHPDES
+1261 AAVREHLRAHPDES
-1275 TTFASIAGDL
+1275 PSFASVAGNL
-1285 KLGSPSFRAG
+1285 QLGSPSFRAG

-1309 LRDESEALREANDR
+1309 LRDESEALREANER

-1328 ARLRLENHDL
+1328 ARLRLENHEL

-1382 ARAELAGRVRALAGE
+1382 ARAELAGRVRALGTL
-1397 ATRERRA
+1397 ATRERRS
-1404 QAKVYLLG
+1404 QAKVYFLG
-1412 ACVAAGCA
+1412 ACVAAACA
-1420 ATSGASYGV
+1420 AVSGASYGV

-1444 FAAVSVA
+1444 FAAVSLA

-1460 WALVFSAPNGKI
+1460 WALVFAAPSGNI
-1472 KRLAAPVEC
+1472 ERLAAPVEC
-1481 VALVDEELVVPSE
+1481 VALVDEELVVPSDL
-1494 AWAREA
+1494 WAREVA
-1500 ANAEAEAEAADAADA
+1500 SAKAEALEKAASSSAAFPEKA
-1515 VEPAAE
+1515 FSKK
-1521 AETNAARATAAAST
+1521 TNAAAPAATSTAVSTAAAGNH
-1535 ASTSAAAP
+1535 AG
-1543 VPSASEAAGPTQA
+1543 AGPGSLPEA
-1556 GRIPASDDEELVL
+1556 VPASDDDELVL
-1569 DDAEASAVGRAIR
+1569 DDAEASVVGRAIR

-1593 EAARAARDADIAALR
+1593 EAARGKRDADIAALR

-1624 RDRLKRRAHSARNEN
+1624 RDRLKRRARAARDEN

-1647 EVHSQAETMSL
+1647 EVDSQAETMSL
-1658 ARSSGAGFGASSA
+1658 ARSSVTRASSH
-1671 YAGTGEERARSDA
+1671 AGGGDERARADA
-1684 EASAREAREK
+1684 EAYSAREVRQK
-1694 SLRAQLAELR
+1694 SLRAQLASLR
-1704 AVNER
+1704 AANER
-1709 MDRELASLRRG
+1709 MDRELASLRRD
-1720 SEEAAAEAEAAAA
+1720 SEAAAAEAEATAA

-1743 SESGSRAGTRASS
+1743 SGFSESESRATHARSPSRPAS
-1756 PAPIRGDGEA
+1756 PAPKSEET
-1766 KRAMVELPLALE
+1766 RAMAELPLALE
-1778 RAARAESRAAQV
+1778 RAARAEARAAQV
-1790 EASRAAAVAAAAD
+1790 EASRAAAAASAAG

-1811 KEAAA
+1811 TAAAA

-2172 EDVPA
+2172 EDVPT

-2371 EEMFRSDGAHTVPPL
+2371 EEMFLSDGAHTVAPL
-2386 LAAMRAHAEDASVT
+2386 LTAMRAHAEDASVT

-2406 LLASALGFE
+2406 LLASALGF
-2415 LGQDAL
+2415 GPGRDAL
-2421 AGGSARAAIEDATR
+2421 AASGARAAIEDATR
-2435 AAAERGH
+2435 AAAEHGH

>member
-1 MLRGRFAMAKASGAP
+1 MAKASGAP
-16 GPTPDPAPAPP
+16 GPTPDPALAPP

-33 GEDARSASS
+33 DEDARSTSS

-51 LDSLWRKTQKDAEE
+51 LDSLWRKTQKDAED

-108 LKLLREET
+108 LKLLREEV
-116 AAAEAATA
+116 AAAEAITA

-146 ATAKGARASGQVLER
+146 ATAKGARASGEVLTR

-176 SAARAE
+176 SASRVE

-194 VALAESAEKRNLMHL
+194 VALAASAEKRNLMHM
-209 LFKRKLTPEER
+209 LFKRKLTPEEE
-220 EEQRMLLEES
+220 EEQRLLLEES
-230 RRLKAVVAIQRNFR
+230 RRLKAVVSIQRNFR

-251 AAARAAERR
+251 AAERAAERR
-260 RKLRASCVRLVKTAL
+260 RKLRASCVRFVKTIL

-281 VFLVL
+281 VFLVF
-286 AASGAARALA
+286 AARGAGRAFA
-296 ARHAAYARV
+296 ARHAAFAR
-305 ADSAAAAAR
+305 AARSAESVAR

-350 GARVDVLE
+350 GDRVDVLE

-384 AARLDAEERARAA
+384 AARLAAEERARAA
-397 EQRAGALS
+397 ERRADALS

-428 AKSGASQAWLADPSV
+428 GKSGAAQAWLADPSV

-491 LIDEGLVPGAKAA
+491 LIDEGLVPGAKTA
-504 GAGAGACWAAVSE
+504 GAKTGACWAAVSE

-532 HAQQTA
+532 HAQRTA

-545 LAAYAEARR
+545 LVAYAEARR

-575 ELRVVADE
+575 ELRDIADE
-583 AEAEEARRLDDPPTA
+583 AEAEEARRLDDPRAEKNPYDA
-598 SYAYDAPSHAAGGS
+598 SSYAAS
-612 AASASFKREFRAAQ
+612 AATASFKRSVAAQ

-644 SERVAQAAAAL
+644 SERVAQAASAL

-695 PGAVARAREA
+695 PGAVARAREV
-705 VERRAADRLRTE
+705 VERRAADRLRAE

-742 VTRAKDLSKRGSSAL
+742 VTRAKDKAGRGSSAL
-757 PPIFSRSGEIS
+757 PPIFSRSGEIA
-768 ALTAEVARLEK
+768 ALTAEVTRLEK
-779 ALAAATAKPAATPAG
+779 ALAAATAAAASKAAG
-794 PPPATPESATAA
+794 PTPATPESAAAA

-819 EAEAA
+819 EADAA
-824 RERLRDTTPLVR
+824 RERLRDHTPLVR
-836 RFAGWIVAGV
+836 RFAGWIVAGA

-866 RLDAV
+866 RLDAT

-883 ESALADAADATRRAE
+883 EAALADAADATRRAE

-904 AIDLD
+904 GIDLD

-920 GRGEESAVAGAA
+920 GRGEESAAAGAA
-932 EALMAAADKHR
+932 EALTAAADKHR

-1005 LASLAPATAPA
+1005 LASLAPAPAPA
-1016 DGGDSAVGVAAGFD
+1016 EGGDAAVGVGGGFD
-1030 AAATAAAAEAALEAI
+1030 AAATAAAAEAALDAV
-1045 EEADLRAEALS
+1045 EEAELRAEALS

-1065 WRLAPGTLDSYEPR
+1065 WRLAPGALDSYEPS

-1094 ALSGLAVLAASRSA
+1094 ALSGLAVLVASRSA
-1108 IPWLALAKARLLAQA
+1108 LPWLALAKARLLAQA
-1123 AALASVRHGLK
+1123 AALASARRGLR

-1159 EAARRL
+1159 EAARRA
-1165 YVDFEDDK
+1165 YDGFEDGE

-1196 RNDNDWLRAK
+1196 RHDNDWLRVK

-1226 NLRKVEEEQ
+1226 NLRAAEEER

-1249 RSARLDATAVAA
+1249 RSARLDATAVGA
-1261 AAVREHLKAHPDES
+1261 AAVREHLRAHPDES
-1275 TTFASIAGDL
+1275 PSFASVAGNL
-1285 KLGSPSFRAG
+1285 QLGSPSFRAG

-1309 LRDESEALREANDR
+1309 LRDESEALREANER

-1328 ARLRLENHDL
+1328 ARLRLENHEL

-1382 ARAELAGRVRALAGE
+1382 ARAELAGRVRALGTL
-1397 ATRERRA
+1397 ATRERRS
-1404 QAKVYLLG
+1404 QAKVYFLG
-1412 ACVAAGCA
+1412 ACVAAACA
-1420 ATSGASYGV
+1420 AVSGASYGV

-1444 FAAVSVA
+1444 FAAVSLA

-1460 WALVFSAPNGKI
+1460 WALVFAAPSGNI
-1472 KRLAAPVEC
+1472 ERLAAPVEC
-1481 VALVDEELVVPSE
+1481 VALVDEELVVPSDL
-1494 AWAREA
+1494 WAGETA
-1500 ANAEAEAEAADAADA
+1500 SAKAEALEKAASSSAAFPEKA
-1515 VEPAAE
+1515 FSKK
-1521 AETNAARATAAAST
+1521 TNAAAPAAAST
-1535 ASTSAAAP
+1535 AVSTAAAGNH
-1543 VPSASEAAGPTQA
+1543 AGAGPGSLPEA
-1556 GRIPASDDEELVL
+1556 VPASDDDELVL
-1569 DDAEASAVGRAIR
+1569 DDAEASVVGRAIR

-1593 EAARAARDADIAALR
+1593 EAARGKRDADIAALR

-1624 RDRLKRRAHSARNEN
+1624 RDRLKRRARAARDEN
-1639 DALHSARD
+1639 DALRSARD
-1647 EVHSQAETMSL
+1647 EVDSHAETMSL
-1658 ARSSGAGFGASSA
+1658 ARSSVTRASSH
-1671 YAGTGEERARSDA
+1671 AGGGGERARADA
-1684 EASAREAREK
+1684 EAYGAREVREK
-1694 SLRAQLAELR
+1694 SLRAQLASLR
-1704 AVNER
+1704 AANER
-1709 MDRELASLRRG
+1709 MDRELASLRRD
-1720 SEEAAAEAEAAAA
+1720 SEAAAAEAEATAA

-1743 SESGSRAGTRASS
+1743 SGFSESESRAPSRPAS
-1756 PAPIRGDGEA
+1756 PAPRSEET
-1766 KRAMVELPLALE
+1766 RAMAELPLALE
-1778 RAARAESRAAQV
+1778 RAARAEARAAQM
-1790 EASRAAAVAAAAD
+1790 EASRDAAAASAAG

-1811 KEAAA
+1811 TAAAA

-1861 RENYGVASSLERK
+1861 RENYGAASGLEKK
-1874 LHEAK
+1874 LHEAT

-1884 LEEKKSTLERDRKLH
+1884 LEEKKARLERDRKLH
-1899 EERAAAAIAAAEA
+1899 EERTAAAIAAAEA
-1912 SHASSRAADGA
+1912 LHSVHADQGA
-1923 RDADLDAL
+1923 RDADLDATARL
-1931 ERAEKE
+1931 EREAA
-1937 KKREKESRALLEREL
+1937 RERASRAALEREL
-1952 EEVASSKRAL
+1952 EEVSSSKRAL

-1975 RDEASATARAQATRA
+1975 RDEASANARAQATRA
-1990 QEDVRLARERNA
+1990 QEDVRLARERNV
-2002 ALSRELAQAREELLV
+2002 ALSRELAQAREELLA
-2017 AREEATLSPAKTQI
+2017 AREDATLSPAKTQI

-2065 AALAKA
+2065 AALEKA
-2071 ASSADAAAASA
+2071 ASETREASA
-2082 KEEDAKA
+2082 EARGGTP
-2089 SDERAE
+2089 DENENENE
-2095 TEAGSSSS
+2095 TGGG
-2103 TRADDAD
+2103 DG

-2120 PDSAPAAS
+2120 SVSAPAAS
-2128 TPALSAFLAQAT
+2128 KPALAAFLAAAT
-2140 SMSRGE
+2140 SLSRGE
-2146 DARAPGVAEDFR
+2146 DARAPGVADDFR
-2158 RRLAEDEK
+2158 RRLAEDETRA
-2166 KRRRAA
+2166 RRLA
-2172 EDVPA
+2172 EEGD
-2177 EDVSPACASGGGVP
+2177 ESGGVP
-2191 GDGTRPPTRPRPNP
+2191 GDDRRPLSTNPNP
-2205 KRSVSSAFANA
+2205 KLKRFLSSAFENA
-2216 PQEKR
+2216 PPEKR
-2221 YRAKRRAVDV
+2221 YKAKRRAVDV
-2231 LCAAVKPDTG
+2231 LCAAAKPAAG
-2241 ATGGADD
+2241 ATGGADA
-2248 DPEARASRRRVAR
+2248 DPEARASHLRVAR

-2371 EEMFRSDGAHTVPPL
+2371 EEMFLSDGAHTVAPL
-2386 LAAMRAHAEDASVT
+2386 LTAMRAHAEDASVT

-2406 LLASALGFE
+2406 LLASALGFGP
-2415 LGQDAL
+2415 GQDAL
-2421 AGGSARAAIEDATR
+2421 AASGARTAIEDATR

-2451 GLEQWIDVPGG
+2451 GLEQWIDVQG

>member
-1 MLRGRFAMAKASGAP
+1 MAKASGAP
-16 GPTPDPAPAPP
+16 GPTPDPALAPP

-33 GEDARSASS
+33 DEDARSTSS

-51 LDSLWRKTQKDAEE
+51 LDSLWRKTQKDAED

-108 LKLLREET
+108 LKLLREEVV
-116 AAAEAATA
+116 AAEAITA

-146 ATAKGARASGQVLER
+146 ATAKGARASGEVLTR

-176 SAARAE
+176 SASRVE

-194 VALAESAEKRNLMHL
+194 VALAASAEKRNLMHM
-209 LFKRKLTPEER
+209 LFKRKLTPEEE
-220 EEQRMLLEES
+220 EEQRLLLEES
-230 RRLKAVVAIQRNFR
+230 RRLKAVVSIQRNFR

-251 AAARAAERR
+251 AAERAAERR
-260 RKLRASCVRLVKTAL
+260 RKLRASCVRFVKTIL

-281 VFLVL
+281 VFLVF
-286 AASGAARALA
+286 AARGAGRAFA
-296 ARHAAYARV
+296 ARHAAYAR
-305 ADSAAAAAR
+305 AARSAESAAR

-350 GARVDVLE
+350 GDRVDVLE

-384 AARLDAEERARAA
+384 AARLAAEERARAA
-397 EQRAGALS
+397 ERRADALS

-428 AKSGASQAWLADPSV
+428 GKSGAAQAWLADPSV

-491 LIDEGLVPGAKAA
+491 LIDEGLVPGAKTA
-504 GAGAGACWAAVSE
+504 GAKTGACWAAVSE

-532 HAQQTA
+532 HAQRTA

-545 LAAYAEARR
+545 LVAYAEARR

-575 ELRVVADE
+575 ELRDIADE
-583 AEAEEARRLDDPPTA
+583 AEAQEARRLDDPRADPYDA
-598 SYAYDAPSHAAGGS
+598 SSYAAS
-612 AASASFKREFRAAQ
+612 AATASFKRSVTAQ

-644 SERVAQAAAAL
+644 SERVAQAATAL

-695 PGAVARAREA
+695 PGAVARAREV
-705 VERRAADRLRTE
+705 VERRAADRLRAE

-742 VTRAKDLSKRGSSAL
+742 VTRAKDKAGRGSSAL
-757 PPIFSRSGEIS
+757 PPIFSRSGEIA
-768 ALTAEVARLEK
+768 ALTAEVTRLEK
-779 ALAAATAKPAATPAG
+779 ALAAATAAAASKAAG
-794 PPPATPESATAA
+794 PTPATPESAAAA

-819 EAEAA
+819 EADAA
-824 RERLRDTTPLVR
+824 RERLRDHTPLVR
-836 RFAGWIVAGV
+836 RFAGWIVAGA

-866 RLDAV
+866 RLDAT

-883 ESALADAADATRRAE
+883 EAALADAADATRRAE

-904 AIDLD
+904 GIDLD

-920 GRGEESAVAGAA
+920 GRGEESAAAGAA
-932 EALMAAADKHR
+932 EALTAAADKHR

-1005 LASLAPATAPA
+1005 LASLAPAPAPA
-1016 DGGDSAVGVAAGFD
+1016 EGGDAAVGVGGGFD
-1030 AAATAAAAEAALEAI
+1030 AAATAAAAEAALDAI
-1045 EEADLRAEALS
+1045 EEAELRAEALS

-1065 WRLAPGTLDSYEPR
+1065 WRLAPGALDSYEPS

-1094 ALSGLAVLAASRSA
+1094 ALSGLAVLVASRSA
-1108 IPWLALAKARLLAQA
+1108 LPWLALAKARLLAQA
-1123 AALASVRHGLK
+1123 AALASARRGLR

-1159 EAARRL
+1159 EAARRA
-1165 YVDFEDDK
+1165 YDGFEDGE

-1196 RNDNDWLRAK
+1196 RHDNDWLRVK

-1226 NLRKVEEEQ
+1226 NLRAAEEER

-1261 AAVREHLKAHPDES
+1261 AAVREHLRAHPDES
-1275 TTFASIAGDL
+1275 PSFASVAGNL
-1285 KLGSPSFRAG
+1285 QLGSPSFRAG

-1309 LRDESEALREANDR
+1309 LRDESEALREANER

-1328 ARLRLENHDL
+1328 ARLRLENHEL

-1382 ARAELAGRVRALAGE
+1382 ARAELAGRVRALGTL
-1397 ATRERRA
+1397 ATRERRS
-1404 QAKVYLLG
+1404 QAKVYFLG
-1412 ACVAAGCA
+1412 ACVAAACA
-1420 ATSGASYGV
+1420 AVSGASYGV

-1444 FAAVSVA
+1444 FAAVSLA

-1460 WALVFSAPNGKI
+1460 WALVFAAPSGNI
-1472 KRLAAPVEC
+1472 ERLAAPVEC
-1481 VALVDEELVVPSE
+1481 VALVDEELVVPSDL
-1494 AWAREA
+1494 WAREVA
-1500 ANAEAEAEAADAADA
+1500 SAKAEALEKAASADAAFSKKA
-1515 VEPAAE
+1515 FSKK
-1521 AETNAARATAAAST
+1521 TNAAAPAATST
-1535 ASTSAAAP
+1535 AVST
-1543 VPSASEAAGPTQA
+1543 VAAGNHA
-1556 GRIPASDDEELVL
+1556 GPGSLPEAVPASDDEELVL
-1569 DDAEASAVGRAIR
+1569 DDAEASVVGRAIR

-1593 EAARAARDADIAALR
+1593 EAARGKRDADIAALR

-1624 RDRLKRRAHSARNEN
+1624 RDRLKRRARAARDEN

-1647 EVHSQAETMSL
+1647 EVDSHAETMSL
-1658 ARSSGAGFGASSA
+1658 ARSSVTRASSH
-1671 YAGTGEERARSDA
+1671 AGGGDERARADA
-1684 EASAREAREK
+1684 EAYGAREVREK
-1694 SLRAQLAELR
+1694 SLRAQLASLR
-1704 AVNER
+1704 AANER
-1709 MDRELASLRRG
+1709 MDRELASLRRD
-1720 SEEAAAEAEAAAA
+1720 SEAAAAEAEATAA

-1743 SESGSRAGTRASS
+1743 SGFTESESRATHARSPSRPAS
-1756 PAPIRGDGEA
+1756 PAPRSEET
-1766 KRAMVELPLALE
+1766 RAMAELPLALE
-1778 RAARAESRAAQV
+1778 RAARAEARAAQV
-1790 EASRAAAVAAAAD
+1790 EASRDAAAASAAG

-1811 KEAAA
+1811 TAAAA

-1861 RENYGVASSLERK
+1861 RENYGAVSGLEKK
-1874 LHEAK
+1874 LHEAT

-1884 LEEKKSTLERDRKLH
+1884 LEEKKARLERDRKLH
-1899 EERAAAAIAAAEA
+1899 EERTAAAIAAAEA
-1912 SHASSRAADGA
+1912 SHSVHADQGA
-1923 RDADLDAL
+1923 RDADLDATARL
-1931 ERAEKE
+1931 EREAA
-1937 KKREKESRALLEREL
+1937 RERASRAALEREL
-1952 EEVASSKRAL
+1952 EEVSSSKRAL

-1975 RDEASATARAQATRA
+1975 RDEASANARAQATRA
-1990 QEDVRLARERNA
+1990 QEDVRLARERNV
-2002 ALSRELAQAREELLV
+2002 ALSRELAQAREELLA
-2017 AREEATLSPAKTQI
+2017 AREDAMLSPAKTQI

-2065 AALAKA
+2065 AALEKA
-2071 ASSADAAAASA
+2071 ASETREASA
-2082 KEEDAKA
+2082 EARGGTP
-2089 SDERAE
+2089 DENENENE
-2095 TEAGSSSS
+2095 TGGG
-2103 TRADDAD
+2103 DG

-2120 PDSAPAAS
+2120 SVSAPAAS
-2128 TPALSAFLAQAT
+2128 KPALAAFLAAAT
-2140 SMSRGE
+2140 SLSRGE
-2146 DARAPGVAEDFR
+2146 DARAPGVADDFR
-2158 RRLAEDEK
+2158 RRLAEDETRA
-2166 KRRRAA
+2166 RRLA
-2172 EDVPA
+2172 EEGD
-2177 EDVSPACASGGGVP
+2177 ESGGVP
-2191 GDGTRPPTRPRPNP
+2191 GDDRRPLSTNPNP
-2205 KRSVSSAFANA
+2205 KLKRFLSSAFENA
-2216 PQEKR
+2216 PPEKR
-2221 YRAKRRAVDV
+2221 YKAKRRAVDV
-2231 LCAAVKPDTG
+2231 LCAAAKPAAG
-2241 ATGGADD
+2241 ATGGADA
-2248 DPEARASRRRVAR
+2248 DPEARASHLRVAR

-2371 EEMFRSDGAHTVPPL
+2371 EEMFLSDGAHTVAPL
-2386 LAAMRAHAEDASVT
+2386 LTAMRAHAEDASVT

-2406 LLASALGFE
+2406 LLASALGFGP
-2415 LGQDAL
+2415 GQDAL
-2421 AGGSARAAIEDATR
+2421 AASGARTAIEDATR

-2451 GLEQWIDVPGG
+2451 GLEQWIDVQG

>member
-1 MLRGRFAMAKASGAP
+1 MAKASGAP
-16 GPTPDPAPAPP
+16 GPTPDPALAPP

-33 GEDARSASS
+33 DEDARSTSS
-42 DASGANDGW
+42 NASGANDGW

-108 LKLLREET
+108 LKLLREEV
-116 AAAEAATA
+116 AAAEAVTA

-146 ATAKGARASGQVLER
+146 ATAKGARASGEVLTR

-176 SAARAE
+176 SASRAE

-194 VALAESAEKRNLMHL
+194 VALAASAEKRNLMHM
-209 LFKRKLTPEER
+209 LFKRKLTPEEE
-220 EEQRMLLEES
+220 EEQRLLLEES
-230 RRLKAVVAIQRNFR
+230 RRLKAVISIQRNFR
-244 AARAKRR
+244 AARAKRL
-251 AAARAAERR
+251 AAERAAERR
-260 RKLRASCVRLVKTAL
+260 RKLRASCVRFVKTIL

-281 VFLVL
+281 VFLVI
-286 AASGAARALA
+286 AARGAGRA
-296 ARHAAYARV
+296 FNARHAAFA
-305 ADSAAAAAR
+305 SAARSAESAAR

-350 GARVDVLE
+350 GDRVDVLE

-384 AARLDAEERARAA
+384 AARLAAEERARAA
-397 EQRAGALS
+397 ERRADALS

-428 AKSGASQAWLADPSV
+428 AKSGAAQAWLADPSV

-471 AREAEEEAEAAKVEN
+471 AREAEEESEAAKVEN

-491 LIDEGLVPGAKAA
+491 LIDEGLVPGAKTA
-504 GAGAGACWAAVSE
+504 GAKMGACWAAVSE
-517 AKAEARVS
+517 AKAETRIS

-532 HAQQTA
+532 HAQRTA

-545 LAAYAEARR
+545 LVAYAEARR

-575 ELRVVADE
+575 ELRDIADE
-583 AEAEEARRLDDPPTA
+583 AEAEEARRLDDPRADPYDA
-598 SYAYDAPSHAAGGS
+598 SSYAAS
-612 AASASFKREFRAAQ
+612 AATASFKRSVAAQ

-644 SERVAQAAAAL
+644 SERVAQAATAL

-695 PGAVARAREA
+695 PGAVARARET
-705 VERRAADRLRTE
+705 VERRAADRLRAE

-742 VTRAKDLSKRGSSAL
+742 VTRAKDKAGRGSSAL
-757 PPIFSRSGEIS
+757 PPIFSRSGEIA
-768 ALTAEVARLEK
+768 ALTAEVTRLEK
-779 ALAAATAKPAATPAG
+779 ALAAATAAAAAKAAG
-794 PPPATPESATAA
+794 PTPATPESAAAA

-819 EAEAA
+819 EADAA
-824 RERLRDTTPLVR
+824 RERFRDHTPLVR
-836 RFAGWIVAGV
+836 RFAGWIVAGA

-866 RLDAV
+866 RLDAT

-883 ESALADAADATRRAE
+883 EAALADAADATRRAE

-904 AIDLD
+904 GIDLD

-920 GRGEESAVAGAA
+920 GRGEESAAAGAA
-932 EALMAAADKHR
+932 EALTAAADKHR

-1005 LASLAPATAPA
+1005 LASLAPAPAPA
-1016 DGGDSAVGVAAGFD
+1016 EGGDAAVGVGGGFD
-1030 AAATAAAAEAALEAI
+1030 AAATAAAAEAALDAI
-1045 EEADLRAEALS
+1045 EEAELRAEALS

-1065 WRLAPGTLDSYEPR
+1065 WRLAPGALDSYEPS

-1094 ALSGLAVLAASRSA
+1094 ALSGLAVLVASRSA
-1108 IPWLALAKARLLAQA
+1108 LPWLALAKARLLAQA
-1123 AALASVRHGLK
+1123 AALASVRHGLR

-1159 EAARRL
+1159 EAARRA
-1165 YVDFEDDK
+1165 YDGFEDGE

-1196 RNDNDWLRAK
+1196 RHDNDWLRVK

-1226 NLRKVEEEQ
+1226 NLRAAEEER

-1261 AAVREHLKAHPDES
+1261 AAVREHLRAHPDES
-1275 TTFASIAGDL
+1275 LSLSSIAGDL
-1285 KLGSPSFRAG
+1285 RLGSPSFRAG

-1309 LRDESEALREANDR
+1309 LRDESEALREANER

-1328 ARLRLENHDL
+1328 ARLRLENHEL

-1358 IREEMLEMT
+1358 LREEMLEMT

-1382 ARAELAGRVRALAGE
+1382 ARAELAGRVRALGTL
-1397 ATRERRA
+1397 ATRERRS
-1404 QAKVYLLG
+1404 QAKVYFLG
-1412 ACVAAGCA
+1412 ACVAAACA
-1420 ATSGASYGV
+1420 AVSGASYGV

-1444 FAAVSVA
+1444 FAAVSLA

-1460 WALVFSAPNGKI
+1460 WALVFAAPSGNI
-1472 KRLAAPVEC
+1472 ERLAAPVEC
-1481 VALVDEELVVPSE
+1481 VALVDEELVVPSDL
-1494 AWAREA
+1494 WAREA
-1500 ANAEAEAEAADAADA
+1500 ASAKAEALEKAADAASADTN
-1515 VEPAAE
+1515 AE
-1521 AETNAARATAAAST
+1521 TNAETNAAAPVAAST
-1535 ASTSAAAP
+1535 AAAAGNHAEP
-1543 VPSASEAAGPTQA
+1543 GSVSEAV
-1556 GRIPASDDEELVL
+1556 PASDDDELVL
-1569 DDAEASAVGRAIR
+1569 DDAEASVVGRAIR

-1593 EAARAARDADIAALR
+1593 EAAREKRDADIAALR
-1608 AELAGVRATAD
+1608 AELAGVRANAD

-1624 RDRLKRRAHSARNEN
+1624 RDRLKRRARAARDEN

-1647 EVHSQAETMSL
+1647 EVDSQAETMSL
-1658 ARSSGAGFGASSA
+1658 ARSSVTRASSR
-1671 YAGTGEERARSDA
+1671 AGGGDERARADA
-1684 EASAREAREK
+1684 EAYGARETREK
-1694 SLRAQLAELR
+1694 SLRAQLASLR
-1704 AVNER
+1704 AANER
-1709 MDRELASLRRG
+1709 MDRELASLRRD
-1720 SEEAAAEAEAAAA
+1720 SEAAAAEAEATAA
-1733 SSALEEHLSE
+1733 SSALEERLSSP
-1743 SESGSRAGTRASS
+1743 SESGSRATRARS
-1756 PAPIRGDGEA
+1756 PSRPASPEKRRSEET
-1766 KRAMVELPLALE
+1766 RAMAELPLALE
-1778 RAARAESRAAQV
+1778 RAARAEARAAQV
-1790 EASRAAAVAAAAD
+1790 EASRAAAAASAAG

-1811 KEAAA
+1811 TAAAA

-1855 MLEEDA
+1855 MLEEDV
-1861 RENYGVASSLERK
+1861 RENYGTASGLEKK
-1874 LHEAK
+1874 LHEAT

-1884 LEEKKSTLERDRKLH
+1884 LEEKKARLERDRKLH

-1912 SHASSRAADGA
+1912 SHVVRADQGA
-1923 RDADLDAL
+1923 RDADLDATAQL
-1931 ERAEKE
+1931 EREAA
-1937 KKREKESRALLEREL
+1937 RERASRAALEREL
-1952 EEVASSKRAL
+1952 EEVSSSKRAL

-1975 RDEASATARAQATRA
+1975 RDEASANARAQATRA
-1990 QEDVRLARERNA
+1990 QEDVRLARERNV
-2002 ALSRELAQAREELLV
+2002 ALSRELAQAREELLA
-2017 AREEATLSPAKTQI
+2017 AREDATLSPAKTQI

-2065 AALAKA
+2065 KALEK
-2071 ASSADAAAASA
+2071 ASA
-2082 KEEDAKA
+2082 ETREASAEARGGTPDANETVEEEEVFGGGGDGDA
-2089 SDERAE
+2089 S
-2095 TEAGSSSS
+2095 
-2103 TRADDAD
+2103 
-2110 DAART
+2110 RT

-2120 PDSAPAAS
+2120 PSLSAPAAS
-2128 TPALSAFLAQAT
+2128 KPALAAFLAAAT
-2140 SMSRGE
+2140 SLSRGE
-2146 DARAPGVAEDFR
+2146 DARAPGVADDFR
-2158 RRLAEDEK
+2158 RRLAEDET
-2166 KRRRAA
+2166 RARRAA
-2172 EDVPA
+2172 EEGD
-2177 EDVSPACASGGGVP
+2177 ESGAG
-2191 GDGTRPPTRPRPNP
+2191 PRLSTDPNPNP
-2205 KRSVSSAFANA
+2205 KLPKLKRFLSSAFENA
-2216 PQEKR
+2216 PPEKR
-2221 YRAKRRAVDV
+2221 YKAKRRAVDV
-2231 LCAAVKPDTG
+2231 LCAAAKPAAG
-2241 ATGGADD
+2241 ATGGADA
-2248 DPEARASRRRVAR
+2248 DPEARASHLRVAR

-2371 EEMFRSDGAHTVPPL
+2371 EEMFLSDGAHTVAPL
-2386 LAAMRAHAEDASVT
+2386 LTAMRAHAEDASVT

-2406 LLASALGFE
+2406 LLASALGF
-2415 LGQDAL
+2415 GPGRDAL
-2421 AGGSARAAIEDATR
+2421 AASGARAAIEDATR

-2451 GLEQWIDVPGG
+2451 GLEQWIDVQG

>member
-1 MLRGRFAMAKASGAP
+1 MAKASGAP
-16 GPTPDPAPAPP
+16 GPTPDPAAAPP

-33 GEDARSASS
+33 DEDARSTSS
-42 DASGANDGW
+42 SASGANDGW

-108 LKLLREET
+108 LKLLREEV
-116 AAAEAATA
+116 AAAEAVTA

-146 ATAKGARASGQVLER
+146 AGGARASGEVLKR

-194 VALAESAEKRNLMHL
+194 VALAESAEKRNLMNL
-209 LFKRKLTPEER
+209 LFKRKLTPEEE

-230 RRLKAVVAIQRNFR
+230 RRLKAVVSIQRNFR
-244 AARAKRR
+244 AARAKRL
-251 AAARAAERR
+251 AAKRAAERR
-260 RKLRASCVRLVKTAL
+260 RKLRASFIRLVKTVV

-286 AASGAARALA
+286 FARGVGSAFE
-296 ARHAAYARV
+296 ARHAAYARAARA
-305 ADSAAAAAR
+305 ADSAAR
-314 AARALAPLDH
+314 AARSLAPLDH

-329 GLASRLELGEH
+329 GLASRLEVGEH

-350 GARVDVLE
+350 VDRVDVLE

-405 LEVIALRATATT
+405 LEVITLRATATT

-443 GFSAQV
+443 GYSAQV

-471 AREAEEEAEAAKVEN
+471 AREAEEEAEAAKIEN

-491 LIDEGLVPGAKAA
+491 LIDEGLVPGAKTA
-504 GAGAGACWAAVSE
+504 GAKTGACWAAISE

-554 EAERESEAYK
+554 EAEREAEAYK

-575 ELRVVADE
+575 ELRDIADE
-583 AEAEEARRLDDPPTA
+583 AEAEEARRLDDPLADSYDAA
-598 SYAYDAPSHAAGGS
+598 SYAAS
-612 AASASFKREFRAAQ
+612 AATASFKRSVAAQ

-644 SERVAQAAAAL
+644 SERVAQAATAL

-705 VERRAADRLRTE
+705 VERRAQERLRAE

-732 VELASVRELE
+732 VELTSMRELE
-742 VTRAKDLSKRGSSAL
+742 VSRAKDKAGRGSAAL
-757 PPIFSRSGEIS
+757 PPIFSRSGEIA
-768 ALTAEVARLEK
+768 ALTAEVTRLEK
-779 ALAAATAKPAATPAG
+779 ALAAATAKASTPALSA
-794 PPPATPESATAA
+794 PATPESAAAA

-819 EAEAA
+819 EADAA
-824 RERLRDTTPLVR
+824 RERFRDTTPLVR

-866 RLDAV
+866 RLDAT
-871 RVAAAAGPGSVC
+871 RVAAAGGPGSVC

-904 AIDLD
+904 TIDLD

-920 GRGEESAVAGAA
+920 GRGEESAAAGAA

-1005 LASLAPATAPA
+1005 LASLAPAPAPA
-1016 DGGDSAVGVAAGFD
+1016 DGDAGVGAGAGFD

-1045 EEADLRAEALS
+1045 EEAELRAEALS

-1065 WRLAPGTLDSYEPR
+1065 WRLAPGTLDWYEPQ

-1094 ALSGLAVLAASRSA
+1094 ALSGLAVLVASRSA
-1108 IPWLALAKARLLAQA
+1108 IPWLALAKARL
-1123 AALASVRHGLK
+1123 ASVRHLLK
-1134 RAEYDAEVMRERAEI
+1134 RAQYDAEVMRERAEI

-1159 EAARRL
+1159 EAARQL
-1165 YVDFEDDK
+1165 YVGFEDGK

-1196 RNDNDWLRAK
+1196 RHDNDWLRVK

-1275 TTFASIAGDL
+1275 TAFASVAGDL

-1309 LRDESEALREANDR
+1309 LRDESEALREANER

-1328 ARLRLENHDL
+1328 ARLRLENHEL

-1358 IREEMLEMT
+1358 IREEMLAMT

-1382 ARAELAGRVRALAGE
+1382 ARAELAGRINALAGE

-1404 QAKVYLLG
+1404 IAKVYFLG

-1420 ATSGASYGV
+1420 VTSSASYGV
-1429 LGVEPITGKASETAA
+1429 LGVEPLTGKKSETVA
-1444 FAAVSVA
+1444 FAAVSLA
-1451 GLAAACLGS
+1451 GLIAACLGS
-1460 WALVFSAPNGKI
+1460 WALVFSAPNTKI
-1472 KRLAAPVEC
+1472 KRLSSPVEF
-1481 VALVDEELVVPSE
+1481 VALVDEELVVPSDL
-1494 AWAREA
+1494 WAREA
-1500 ANAEAEAEAADAADA
+1500 ANAKAEAEPAREAD
-1515 VEPAAE
+1515 AAE
-1521 AETNAARATAAAST
+1521 AETNAAAAAAASASAAAAST
-1535 ASTSAAAP
+1535 STSASTPAAAP
-1543 VPSASEAAGPTQA
+1543 VPASGPDA
-1556 GRIPASDDEELVL
+1556 VPASGPDAVPASDDEELVL
-1569 DDAEASAVGRAIR
+1569 DDAEASVVGRAIR

-1593 EAARAARDADIAALR
+1593 EAARAERDADISALR

-1624 RDRLKRRAHSARNEN
+1624 RDRLKRRVRSARDEN

-1658 ARSSGAGFGASSA
+1658 ARSSVAGGDD
-1671 YAGTGEERARSDA
+1671 ARGDA

-1720 SEEAAAEAEAAAA
+1720 SEAAAAEAEAAAA

-1743 SESGSRAGTRASS
+1743 SESGSRLGTRAISPSRPSS
-1756 PAPIRGDGEA
+1756 PAPARGSVEES
-1766 KRAMVELPLALE
+1766 RAAAELPLALE
-1778 RAARAESRAAQV
+1778 RAARAEARAAQV
-1790 EASRAAAVAAAAD
+1790 EASRAAAVASAAE
-1803 ERRALAAA
+1803 ERRALTAA
-1811 KEAAA
+1811 KDAAA

-1861 RENYGVASSLERK
+1861 RENYGVASELEKK

-1884 LEEKKSTLERDRKLH
+1884 LEEKKARLERDRKLH
-1899 EERAAAAIAAAEA
+1899 EERVAAAIAAAEA
-1912 SHASSRAADGA
+1912 SHEQRAAADGA
-1923 RDADLDAL
+1923 RDADVDAL
-1931 ERAEKE
+1931 ERSLKE
-1937 KKREKESRALLEREL
+1937 TARERASRALLEREL
-1952 EEVASSKRAL
+1952 EEVSSSKRAL
-1962 EAETRALRALVES
+1962 EAETRALRLLVES
-1975 RDEASATARAQATRA
+1975 RDEASANARAQAMRA
-1990 QEDVRLARERNA
+1990 QEDVLLAREKNV

-2045 VKEAYVREAELKR
+2045 VKEAYVRETELKR
-2058 QLAAVAR
+2058 QLAIVAR
-2065 AALAKA
+2065 KALEKA
-2071 ASSADAAAASA
+2071 AASASA
-2082 KEEDAKA
+2082 KEEEEAELSGERLEKEEDAF
-2089 SDERAE
+2089 SRAE
-2095 TEAGSSSS
+2095 RKRDEKDDDDDDELSS
-2103 TRADDAD
+2103 
-2110 DAART
+2110 RT

-2120 PDSAPAAS
+2120 PAAAPAAS
-2128 TPALSAFLAQAT
+2128 KPALAAFLAAAT
-2140 SMSRGE
+2140 SLSRGE

-2158 RRLAEDEK
+2158 RRLALEERK
-2166 KRRRAA
+2166 GKRAA
-2172 EDVPA
+2172 E
-2177 EDVSPACASGGGVP
+2177 ETVSASTRAAL
-2191 GDGTRPPTRPRPNP
+2191 GDASTEPLTETRPKL
-2205 KRSVSSAFANA
+2205 KRFLSSAFENA
-2216 PQEKR
+2216 PPEKR
-2221 YRAKRRAVDV
+2221 YKAKRRAVDV
-2231 LCAAVKPDTG
+2231 LCAAAKPAAG
-2241 ATGGADD
+2241 ATGGADA
-2248 DPEARASRRRVAR
+2248 DPEAQASRHRVAR

-2274 AAFAA
+2274 TAFAA
-2279 LKSGALPN
+2279 LKSGALQN

-2298 RNAQISG
+2298 RNAQIAG
-2305 CRVIAACVA
+2305 CRVISACVA

-2349 SAARAAARAM
+2349 SLARAAARAM

-2371 EEMFRSDGAHTVPPL
+2371 EEMFLSDGAATVAPL
-2386 LAAMRAHAEDASVT
+2386 RAAMKTHAEDASVT

-2415 LGQDAL
+2415 LGRDAM
-2421 AGGSARAAIEDATR
+2421 AADGARAAIEDAMR
-2435 AAAERGH
+2435 AAAARGH

-2451 GLEQWIDVPGG
+2451 GLSTWIDAEG

>member
-1 MLRGRFAMAKASGAP
+1 MAKASGAP
-16 GPTPDPAPAPP
+16 GPTPDPALAPP

-33 GEDARSASS
+33 DEDARSTSS
-42 DASGANDGW
+42 NASGANDGW

-108 LKLLREET
+108 LKLLREEV
-116 AAAEAATA
+116 AAAEAVTA

-146 ATAKGARASGQVLER
+146 ATAKGARASGEVLTR

-176 SAARAE
+176 SASRAE

-194 VALAESAEKRNLMHL
+194 VALAASAEKRNLMHM
-209 LFKRKLTPEER
+209 LFKRKLTPEEE
-220 EEQRMLLEES
+220 EEQRLLLEES
-230 RRLKAVVAIQRNFR
+230 RRLKAVISIQRNFR
-244 AARAKRR
+244 AARAKRL
-251 AAARAAERR
+251 AAERAAERR
-260 RKLRASCVRLVKTAL
+260 RKLRASCVRFVKTIL

-281 VFLVL
+281 VFLVI
-286 AASGAARALA
+286 AARGAGRA
-296 ARHAAYARV
+296 FNARHAAFA
-305 ADSAAAAAR
+305 SAARSAESAAR

-350 GARVDVLE
+350 GDRVDVLE

-384 AARLDAEERARAA
+384 AARLAAEERARAA
-397 EQRAGALS
+397 ERRADALS

-428 AKSGASQAWLADPSV
+428 AKSGAAQAWLADPSV

-491 LIDEGLVPGAKAA
+491 LIDEGLVPGAKTA
-504 GAGAGACWAAVSE
+504 GAKMGACWAAVSE
-517 AKAEARVS
+517 AKAETRVS

-532 HAQQTA
+532 HAQRTA

-545 LAAYAEARR
+545 LVAYAEARR

-575 ELRVVADE
+575 ELRDIADE
-583 AEAEEARRLDDPPTA
+583 AEAEEARRLDDPRADPYDA
-598 SYAYDAPSHAAGGS
+598 SSYAAS
-612 AASASFKREFRAAQ
+612 AATASFKRSVAAQ

-644 SERVAQAAAAL
+644 SERVAQAATAL

-695 PGAVARAREA
+695 PGAVARARET
-705 VERRAADRLRTE
+705 VERRAADRLRAE

-742 VTRAKDLSKRGSSAL
+742 VTRAKDKAGRGSSAL
-757 PPIFSRSGEIS
+757 PPIFSRSGEIA
-768 ALTAEVARLEK
+768 ALTAEVTRLEK
-779 ALAAATAKPAATPAG
+779 ALAAATAAAAAKAAG
-794 PPPATPESATAA
+794 PTPATPESAAAA

-819 EAEAA
+819 EADAA
-824 RERLRDTTPLVR
+824 RERFRDHTPLVR
-836 RFAGWIVAGV
+836 RFAGWIVAGA

-866 RLDAV
+866 RLDAT

-883 ESALADAADATRRAE
+883 EAALADAADATRRAE

-904 AIDLD
+904 GIDLD

-920 GRGEESAVAGAA
+920 GRGEESAAAGAA
-932 EALMAAADKHR
+932 EALTAAADKHR

-1005 LASLAPATAPA
+1005 LASLAPAPAPA
-1016 DGGDSAVGVAAGFD
+1016 EGGDAAVGVGGGFD
-1030 AAATAAAAEAALEAI
+1030 AAATAAAAEAALDAI
-1045 EEADLRAEALS
+1045 EEAELRAEALS

-1065 WRLAPGTLDSYEPR
+1065 WRLAPGALDSYEPS

-1094 ALSGLAVLAASRSA
+1094 ALSGLAVLVASRSA
-1108 IPWLALAKARLLAQA
+1108 LPWLALAKARLLAQA
-1123 AALASVRHGLK
+1123 AALASVRHGLR

-1159 EAARRL
+1159 EAARRA
-1165 YVDFEDDK
+1165 YDGFEDGE

-1196 RNDNDWLRAK
+1196 RHDNDWLRVK

-1226 NLRKVEEEQ
+1226 NLRAAEEER

-1261 AAVREHLKAHPDES
+1261 AAVREHLRAHPDES
-1275 TTFASIAGDL
+1275 LSLSSIAGDL
-1285 KLGSPSFRAG
+1285 RLGSPSFRAG

-1309 LRDESEALREANDR
+1309 LRDESEALREANER

-1328 ARLRLENHDL
+1328 ARLRLENHEL

-1382 ARAELAGRVRALAGE
+1382 ARAELAGRVRALGTL
-1397 ATRERRA
+1397 ATRERRS
-1404 QAKVYLLG
+1404 QAKVYFLG
-1412 ACVAAGCA
+1412 ACVAAACA
-1420 ATSGASYGV
+1420 AVSGASYGV

-1444 FAAVSVA
+1444 FAAVSLA

-1460 WALVFSAPNGKI
+1460 WALVFAAPSGNI
-1472 KRLAAPVEC
+1472 ERLAAPVEC
-1481 VALVDEELVVPSE
+1481 VALVDEELVVPSDL
-1494 AWAREA
+1494 WAREA
-1500 ANAEAEAEAADAADA
+1500 ASAKAEALEKAADAASA
-1515 VEPAAE
+1515 AANAAE
-1521 AETNAARATAAAST
+1521 AETNAETNAAAPVAAPVAAST
-1535 ASTSAAAP
+1535 AAAAGNHAEP
-1543 VPSASEAAGPTQA
+1543 GSVSEAV
-1556 GRIPASDDEELVL
+1556 PASDDDELVL
-1569 DDAEASAVGRAIR
+1569 DDAEASVVGRAIR

-1593 EAARAARDADIAALR
+1593 EAAREKRDADIAALR
-1608 AELAGVRATAD
+1608 AELAGVRANAD

-1624 RDRLKRRAHSARNEN
+1624 RDRLKRRARAARDEN

-1647 EVHSQAETMSL
+1647 EVDSQAETMSL
-1658 ARSSGAGFGASSA
+1658 ARSSVTRASSR
-1671 YAGTGEERARSDA
+1671 AGGGDERARADA
-1684 EASAREAREK
+1684 EAYGAREAREK
-1694 SLRAQLAELR
+1694 SLRAQLASLR
-1704 AVNER
+1704 AANER
-1709 MDRELASLRRG
+1709 MDRELASLRRD
-1720 SEEAAAEAEAAAA
+1720 SEAAAAEAEATAA
-1733 SSALEEHLSE
+1733 SSALEERLSSP
-1743 SESGSRAGTRASS
+1743 SESGSRATRARS
-1756 PAPIRGDGEA
+1756 PSRPASPEKRRSEET
-1766 KRAMVELPLALE
+1766 RAMAELPLALE
-1778 RAARAESRAAQV
+1778 RAARAEARAAQV
-1790 EASRAAAVAAAAD
+1790 EASRAAAAASAAG

-1811 KEAAA
+1811 TAAAA

-1861 RENYGVASSLERK
+1861 RENYGAASGLEKK
-1874 LHEAK
+1874 LHEAT

-1884 LEEKKSTLERDRKLH
+1884 LEEKKARLERDRKLH

-1912 SHASSRAADGA
+1912 SHVVRADQGA
-1923 RDADLDAL
+1923 RDADLDATAQL
-1931 ERAEKE
+1931 EREAA
-1937 KKREKESRALLEREL
+1937 RERASRAALEREL
-1952 EEVASSKRAL
+1952 EEVSSSKRAL

-1975 RDEASATARAQATRA
+1975 RDEASANARAQATRA
-1990 QEDVRLARERNA
+1990 QEDVRLARERNV
-2002 ALSRELAQAREELLV
+2002 ALSRELAQAREELLA
-2017 AREEATLSPAKTQI
+2017 AREDATLSPAKTQI

-2065 AALAKA
+2065 KALEKA
-2071 ASSADAAAASA
+2071 ASETREASA
-2082 KEEDAKA
+2082 EARGGTPDANETVEEEEVFGGGGDGDA
-2089 SDERAE
+2089 S
-2095 TEAGSSSS
+2095 
-2103 TRADDAD
+2103 
-2110 DAART
+2110 RT

-2120 PDSAPAAS
+2120 PSLSAPAAS
-2128 TPALSAFLAQAT
+2128 KPALAAFLAAAT
-2140 SMSRGE
+2140 SLSRGE
-2146 DARAPGVAEDFR
+2146 DARAPGVADDFR
-2158 RRLAEDEK
+2158 RRLAEDET
-2166 KRRRAA
+2166 RARRAA
-2172 EDVPA
+2172 EEGD
-2177 EDVSPACASGGGVP
+2177 ESGAG
-2191 GDGTRPPTRPRPNP
+2191 PRLSTDPNPNP
-2205 KRSVSSAFANA
+2205 KNPKLKRFLSSAFENA
-2216 PQEKR
+2216 PPEKR
-2221 YRAKRRAVDV
+2221 YKAKRRAVDV
-2231 LCAAVKPDTG
+2231 LCAAAKPAAG
-2241 ATGGADD
+2241 ATGGADA
-2248 DPEARASRRRVAR
+2248 DPEARASHLRVAR

-2371 EEMFRSDGAHTVPPL
+2371 EEMFLSDGAHTVAPL
-2386 LAAMRAHAEDASVT
+2386 LTAMRAHAEDASVT

-2406 LLASALGFE
+2406 LLASALGF
-2415 LGQDAL
+2415 GPGRDAL
-2421 AGGSARAAIEDATR
+2421 AASGARAAIEDATR

-2451 GLEQWIDVPGG
+2451 GLEQWIDVQG